1 MRPEKQLLLDE
12 VKRQIQNAPGFVLMS
27 YQKMDP
33 NLTSEFRNAISEGGG
48 FLYVVKKSIFLKAAE
63 EAGLSIDE
71 SMISGHLGVVYS
83 GEDTVT
89 TTKTVY
95 KYKKNYSEMLD
106 VLGASFEGKIC
117 TPQEVEEISK
127 LPSKD
132 EMRAQFL
139 GVLAAP
145 MSETVGTIQSILTS
159 VIYCVENKIQK
170 EEG

>member
-12 VKRQIQNAPGFVLMS
+12 VKEQIQTAPGFVLMS

-33 NLTSEFRNAISEGGG
+33 NLTSEFRIAIAESGG
-48 FLYVVKKSIFLKAAE
+48 FLYVIKKRLFLKAAA
-63 EAGLSIDE
+63 EAGLTIDE
-71 SMISGHLGVVYS
+71 EMISGHVGIIYS
-83 GEDTVT
+83 GDDTVL
-89 TTKTVY
+89 TTKTIY
-95 KYKKNYSEMLD
+95 KYKKDYSEKLE

-139 GVLAAP
+139 GVLEAP
-145 MSETVGTIQSILTS
+145 MSGTLGAIESILTS
-159 VIYCVENKIQK
+159 VIDCIENKIEK
-170 EEG
+170 EG